1 LTREEAV
8 GNGKDALAASMA
20 LRQNYGVGP
29 LCAAADH
36 PPNSGATRKDNMTTT
51 CWASCFT
58 LPGEKPPRNKW
69 ETLFWV
75 GYTATVALIAG

>member
-1 LTREEAV
+1 
-8 GNGKDALAASMA
+8 
-20 LRQNYGVGP
+20 
-29 LCAAADH
+29 
-36 PPNSGATRKDNMTTT
+36 MTTT

-58 LPGEKPPRNKW
+58 LPATGEKPPRNKW